1 MDRRRFL
8 LTSLAGALAAP
19 LAADAQQA
27 KLVRIGFLSGNP
39 ASDTEETFDAF
50 RMKLRTLGYAE
61 GRNLVVESRHAE
73 SRYERLPQLVAELV
87 RLRVDVIFAYGTPGS
102 LAAKNATTTIP
113 IVFAGVADPLEIGL
127 VATVSTPG
135 ANVTGV
141 MSNSPELSAK
151 RVSLLKE
158 AVVRPEKR
166 LPWVSVPGS
175 PQVVQVVRKSPGSIA
190 EVAGGDDVIA
200 IQRATSLV
208 AGGVHGHAF
217 RYAATHEVCGRPY
230 DIGRAR
236 ASRAR
241 QLPCTPRPSDDAR
254 CQRACRRCERR
265 TGSRALAPANAHR

>member
-1 MDRRRFL
+1 MISRRRFITGFVIA
-8 LTSLAGALAAP
+8 LTP
-19 LAADAQQA
+19 LAATASAQEYKAQQG
-27 KLVRIGFLSGNP
+27 KVYRIGFLSGNP
-39 ASDTEETFDAF
+39 VSDTSDALDAF
-50 RMKLRTLGYAE
+50 RVKLRTLGYAE

-73 SRYERLPQLVAELV
+73 SRYEQLPQLVAELV

-175 PQVVQVVRKSPGSIA
+175 PQV
-190 EVAGGDDVIA
+190 
-200 IQRATSLV
+200 
-208 AGGVHGHAF
+208 
-217 RYAATHEVCGRPY
+217 
-230 DIGRAR
+230 
-236 ASRAR
+236 AR
-241 QLPCTPRPSDDAR
+241 Q
-254 CQRACRRCERR
+254 
-265 TGSRALAPANAHR
+265 HR

>member
-19 LAADAQQA
+19 LAAEAQQA

-39 ASDTEETFDAF
+39 ASDTEEAFDAF

-61 GRNLVVESRHAE
+61 GRNLVESRHAE

-87 RLRVDVIFAYGTPGS
+87 RLCVDVIFAYGTPGS

-141 MSNSPELSAK
+141 MSNNPELSAK

-158 AVVRPEKR
+158 AVPAASRLAVLANPEFKITPSMLAETR
-166 LPWVSVPGS
+166 L
-175 PQVVQVVRKSPGSIA
+175 A
-190 EVAGGDDVIA
+190 
-200 IQRATSLV
+200 
-208 AGGVHGHAF
+208 
-217 RYAATHEVCGRPY
+217 
-230 DIGRAR
+230 AR
-236 ASRAR
+236 ALGVEVKVVEIR
-241 QLPCTPRPSDDAR
+241 RPQDMRMA
-254 CQRACRRCERR
+254 
-265 TGSRALAPANAHR
+265 